1 MMTYVLVVLAA
12 WVGLNAICVAGLW
25 LYATAFPDDADED
38 HYGC

>member
-25 LYATAFPDDADED
+25 LRGKAFPDDANEAHDS
-38 HYGC
+38 Y